1 MELLFQ
7 MATRVSKKDSNVSIW
22 HTKNKLFDNILLSLQ
37 GFFQGLD
44 TKRTLRDKFDCEGQF
59 GRQPTSENKTRD
71 SSPAER

>member
-22 HTKNKLFDNILLSLQ
+22 HIKNKLFDNILLSLQ
-37 GFFQGLD
+37 GVFQGLE
-44 TKRTLRDKFDCEGQF
+44 RTLRDKFDCEGQF